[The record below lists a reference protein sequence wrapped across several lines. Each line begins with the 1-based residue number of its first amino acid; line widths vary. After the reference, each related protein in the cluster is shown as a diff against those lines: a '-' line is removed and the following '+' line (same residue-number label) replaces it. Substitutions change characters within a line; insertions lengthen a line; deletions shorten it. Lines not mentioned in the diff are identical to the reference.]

1 MRVRTEAEVLH
12 SLTGVLG
19 AAEEEGVGTGGGT
32 EGKLVQSEDLTTGLL
47 NASASSGGDAQ
58 SSDRQLRD
66 GQEAVV
72 IGDGTDHNDGL
83 ALVRLVDVRGNTGNR
98 NRGTVDARHEET
110 AENSLVEVGLRA
122 ACQESLISFF
132 FFFFFASKMCHCKRK
147 SRKGFSYEP
156 GSGKA
161 SRAPASRRCRSWEP
175 CGACCAH
182 GDGPSR
188 YLKIRT

>member
-19 AAEEEGVGTGGGT
+19 AAEEEGVGTSGGT

-83 ALVRLVDVRGNTGNR
+83 ALVRLVDVRGNTGDR
-98 NRGTVDARHEET
+98 NRRAVDARHEET
-110 AENSLVEVGLRA
+110 AKNSLVEVGLRA
-122 ACQESLISFF
+122 AYQESPISFLLLF
-132 FFFFFASKMCHCKRK
+132 SLPPNVPLQTK

-182 GDGPSR
+182 GDGRSR